1 MAGASLP
8 WDTWQEGPDGRRRS
22 QSGFFLL
29 PIAEGSHGGCLS
41 RMTELVEKCLWAF
54 SEHQL
59 SEGPEVPGSQ
69 GKKKTPFLSKKN
81 SLILS
86 FSISISLPLQGWG
99 QNPGYLLGKGFF
111 VESCLQYLPPWDSRQ
126 TDLTSP
132 WLFTL
137 FTLCLQSPGT
147 DPCDCGVS
155 HV

>member
-1 MAGASLP
+1 
-8 WDTWQEGPDGRRRS
+8 
-22 QSGFFLL
+22 
-29 PIAEGSHGGCLS
+29 
-41 RMTELVEKCLWAF
+41 MTGLEEKCLWAF

-69 GKKKTPFLSKKN
+69 GEKKKTPFLLKKN

-86 FSISISLPLQGWG
+86 FSIPISPPLQGWG

-111 VESCLQYLPPWDSRQ
+111 VESRLQYLPLWDSRQ
-126 TDLTSP
+126 TDLASP
-132 WLFTL
+132 RLFTL